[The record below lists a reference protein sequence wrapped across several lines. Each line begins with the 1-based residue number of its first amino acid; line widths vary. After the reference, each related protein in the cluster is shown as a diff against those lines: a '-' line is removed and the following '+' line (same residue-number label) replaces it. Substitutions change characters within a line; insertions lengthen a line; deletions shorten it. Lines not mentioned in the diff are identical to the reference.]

1 MVADEVVIEV
11 GEDTKDGLCPTIF
24 TVSYP
29 LNPLITTIVF
39 RPREGQQRKAH
50 SDSEDLQRMAR
61 PDASEGHA
69 LISIK

>member
-1 MVADEVVIEV
+1 MGGGV
-11 GEDTKDGLCPTIF
+11 TNHRP
-24 TVSYP
+24 YY
-29 LNPLITTIVF
+29 NPVNSKIMF

-69 LISIK
+69 QSFDLAQGDISKM